1 MPHRPFMLSWGAVTI
16 ATMFVWDETSFYV
29 MRFLLGITEADSH
42 SGTHRQPLVGTADQ
56 RRPRG
61 DRWRSARRR
70 YPGARLE
77 GEELMHPPDPRPR
90 PQAGCSDEKP
100 GEVGSGGPPPQRLA
114 LEEAARG

>member
-77 GEELMHPPDPRPR
+77 GEELMRPG
-90 PQAGCSDEKP
+90 PSTAA
-100 GEVGSGGPPPQRLA
+100 SGWVFR
-114 LEEAARG
+114 